1 MLSIDRRSG
10 DCMCSA
16 KCGFEEAG
24 PGRQVI
30 PSMLDGILDETFT
43 RVKGEMED
51 EMEDESGRYRK
62 W

>member
-1 MLSIDRRSG
+1 
-10 DCMCSA
+10 MCSA

-62 W
+62 WWLRW